1 MAKVVQIARDSLPLF
16 WPHVVRLLRKDHA
29 PFDPH
34 RLHHL
39 IQLGERT
46 LWVAGT
52 THPEAA
58 FTTGLV
64 INPSGTSTLVVHL
77 MAGCGIEGWIDLAL
91 ERVATLVRLTPAI
104 DHVQVD
110 VRKGWLQH
118 ALCFQSLTAQGVSV
132 TFGRDRPTRRG
143 KPHRNRVSPEI
154 GALVCLP
161 RMTAI

>member
-1 MAKVVQIARDSLPLF
+1 MVKVVQIARDTVPLF
-16 WPHVVRLLRKDHA
+16 WPHVVRLLRRDHA

-39 IQLGERT
+39 VLLGERT
-46 LWVAGT
+46 LWVAGA

-64 INPSGTSTLVVHL
+64 GNPSGTSTLVVHL
-77 MAGCGIEGWIDLAL
+77 IAGIGIEGWIPLAL
-91 ERVATLVRLTPAI
+91 ERVATLVRLTPAV

-110 VRKGWLQH
+110 VRKGWMPQ
-118 ALCFQSLTAQGVSV
+118 ARCFESLTTLGVNV

-143 KPHRNRVSPEI
+143 KPHKNRVSPEI
-154 GALVCLP
+154 GALSCLP